1 MWRGRLTGLRGHGI
15 NAVILI
21 LKLLLEP
28 LNLPLQAQY
37 VLLLGGQSIIQRPH
51 RVLNKRDLRLYR

>member
-15 NAVILI
+15 NAGILI